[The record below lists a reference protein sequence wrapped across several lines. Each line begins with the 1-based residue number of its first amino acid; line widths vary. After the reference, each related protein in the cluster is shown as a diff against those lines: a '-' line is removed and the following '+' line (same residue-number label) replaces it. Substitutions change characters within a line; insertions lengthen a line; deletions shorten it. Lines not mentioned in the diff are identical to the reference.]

1 MSLQPASRSAALA
14 AHLRF
19 VAKHSPYYR
28 ALWKDAI
35 GQADTP
41 LTALPVTELDSYWS
55 ANTPADN
62 QVLTSTHLAGPVFK
76 SGGTT
81 GNPKFS
87 FFSNE
92 DWLQLCDAF
101 GAGMRRGGLAPGDR
115 VANLFYGGQ
124 LYASFLFIGRAIEQ
138 AGCGI
143 QYPLSGSAPV
153 PEIIKTLQQ
162 FQIDTLAG
170 VPTSL
175 LALLPELADAQ
186 PGSIKLRRFLYGG
199 EAMFPDQIEALR
211 RVLSA
216 CEVQSVGIAGV
227 DYGELGWSEA
237 GTELGVHRVYDD
249 STVLEIL
256 DENGNPQEQ
265 PGASG
270 ELFLTNFRRR
280 LMPVIRYPVGD
291 RGAWI
296 DPPGTP
302 ARRFRVLG
310 RSNSCARI
318 GPVSLYVEDIQNV
331 LKQAG
336 SAPDFINFQLR
347 IDHLQQRD
355 RCTLRIAVAQPGQVP
370 CGLDERIRAA
380 LAVVRPMF
388 AEMAD
393 KGIIHPLTLEWVL
406 PDQMAINSRTGKTM
420 RVVDSRMDA

>member
-1 MSLQPASRSAALA
+1 MSSQSESRSTALT
-14 AHLRF
+14 AHLKF
-19 VAKHSPYYR
+19 IAEHSPYYG
-28 ALWKDAI
+28 ALWKGVM
-35 GQADTP
+35 GQSVTP
-41 LTALPVTELDSYWS
+41 LTALPVTDLDSYWS
-55 ANTPADN
+55 ANTPTNN
-62 QVLTSTHLAGPVFK
+62 QVLTGPHLAGPVFK

-101 GAGMRRGGLAPGDR
+101 GSGMRRGGLVNGER

-138 AGCGI
+138 AGYGI

-175 LALLPELADAQ
+175 LALLPELAAAEA
-186 PGSIKLRRFLYGG
+186 GSIKLRRFLYGG
-199 EAMFPDQIEALR
+199 EAMFPDQITALH
-211 RVLSA
+211 RVLPA

-237 GTELGVHRVYDD
+237 GSELGVHRVYDD

-256 DENGNPQEQ
+256 DENGDPIEQ
-265 PGASG
+265 PGISG
-270 ELFLTNFRRR
+270 ELILSNFRRR

-291 RGAWI
+291 RGVWI

-302 ARRFRVLG
+302 GRRFRVLG
-310 RSNSCARI
+310 RSNNCARI
-318 GPVSLYVEDIQNV
+318 GPVSLYIEDIQNV
-331 LKQAG
+331 LTQVG
-336 SAPDFINFQLR
+336 TTRDFINFQLQ
-347 IDHLQQRD
+347 IDHFQQRD
-355 RCTLRIAVAQPGQVP
+355 RCTLRIAVALPDQIPAS
-370 CGLDERIRAA
+370 LSETIRGA
-380 LAVVRPMF
+380 LALERPMF
-388 AEMAD
+388 EELVC
-393 KGIIHPLTLEWVL
+393 KEIIHPLAVEWVTPNDL
-406 PDQMAINSRTGKTM
+406 AINPRTGKM
-420 RVVDSRMDA
+420 LRVVDIRMDA